1 MHMVDQRIS
10 STPAPVPAGTAARM
24 KATLEREARL
34 VARRAEIDRR
44 EAALDRLSRA
54 TELAQ
59 RERALAERQHLIER
73 IELHLERSRIRL
85 EERITTAE
93 APKHEPIRFPTVRRL
108 QAVNAGYFAHSQ
120 YENEDDWWAKQ
131 LGTKPQR
138 IAV

>member
-1 MHMVDQRIS
+1 MVDQTTS
-10 STPAPVPAGTAARM
+10 STPAPVSAGTAARM

-54 TELAQ
+54 TALAQ
-59 RERALAERQHLIER
+59 RERALTERQNLIER
-73 IELHLERSRIRL
+73 IEQHLERSRVRL
-85 EERITTAE
+85 EERIRNAE
-93 APKHEPIRFPTVRRL
+93 PKREPIRFPALPRL
-108 QAVNAGYFAHSQ
+108 QAVGAGYFAHGQ